1 MAQGDV
7 VVFNEAL
14 AFLLDGGFESAD
26 DIKVAI
32 CDNTLAPTQTT
43 ATPALGDFTQV
54 GSAGSYVAG
63 GTSLGNI
70 GTLVT
75 QSSNVMT
82 FDSTTNPTWAA
93 NASNDTDAY
102 WGIIYNDTDAG
113 DRAIAFVDLGGPVNM
128 ATTALTITW
137 NASGIF
143 TITNS

>member
-14 AFLLDGGFESAD
+14 AYLFDGGFEAAD

-32 CDNTLAPTQTT
+32 CDNTTAPAQTT
-43 ATPALGDFTQV
+43 ATPALADFTEV
-54 GSAGSYVAG
+54 GTAGSYTAG

-75 QSSNVMT
+75 QSGAVMT
-82 FDSTTNPTWAA
+82 FDSTTNPSWTA
-93 NASNDTDAY
+93 NGSNDTDAY

-113 DRAIAFVDLGGPVNM
+113 KRAIAYVDLGGPVNM
-128 ATTALTITW
+128 ATTALQITW

-143 TITNS
+143 TVTNP